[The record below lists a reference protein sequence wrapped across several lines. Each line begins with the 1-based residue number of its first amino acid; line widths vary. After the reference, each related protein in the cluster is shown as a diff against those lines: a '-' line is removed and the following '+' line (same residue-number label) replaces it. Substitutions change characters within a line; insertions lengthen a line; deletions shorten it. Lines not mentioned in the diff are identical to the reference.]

1 MTTDNKTAP
10 VDVLAV
16 MEEDADRIDAEFG
29 EGTGDKLRNAR
40 AVVSEL
46 IQIALEFSDYVAIDH
61 NDTSLLDR
69 KDLWD
74 RLGSAVS
81 RVKGE
86 AA

>member
-40 AVVSEL
+40 AAVAEL
-46 IQIALEFSDYVAIDH
+46 IEAVTEGRNETFGRFVFDEHQANRLRAALARI
-61 NDTSLLDR
+61 
-69 KDLWD
+69 
-74 RLGSAVS
+74 
-81 RVKGE
+81 KGE